1 MSVIGSAKTAKLGYH
16 RSLTFSKKLNRSNEI
31 ECFVQELVKFF

>member
-16 RSLTFSKKLNRSNEI
+16 RSSTFSKKSNRSNEI
-31 ECFVQELVKFF
+31 ECFVQELVKKI